1 VKTIV
6 LDDDPTGTQSASN
19 VDVLLNPDAASFP
32 DELRRVLGES
42 DAVYVQTNS
51 RALDEAAAV
60 ALVESVRR
68 EGTAAAAALGTPV
81 RFVLRGDSTLRG
93 HVFAESEVFA
103 QGSQPVL
110 FVPAFPAGGRTTVD
124 GVHWVLVRGQRLRAD
139 ETEFAADPVFPFRSA
154 AVTDYV
160 ADATERSNTPRHAI
174 PVTLTELRTGALTNS
189 IRFADPSAVIVPDV
203 ETDDDVHLVA
213 EAVRAAERS
222 GAVFTIRSAAP
233 LAAELAGVASKELL
247 PSPVTDAP
255 MPTLVAVGS
264 HTAATT
270 AQVAALNAHVFE
282 IDTEA
287 ALANPLQAGRLV
299 AEAARGE
306 LDTRGVVVVATARQR
321 QPTHNTLDHGERVMS
336 ALTSAV
342 RDLLPHVGVVVAKG
356 GITSAEVARTGVGAA
371 RARVLGQILPG
382 ISLWDIDAASG
393 RPMLYVV
400 VPGNVGDDDT
410 LTRVLQA
417 VRVTVPSPQT
427 F

>member
-1 VKTIV
+1 
-6 LDDDPTGTQSASN
+6 
-19 VDVLLNPDAASFP
+19 
-32 DELRRVLGES
+32 
-42 DAVYVQTNS
+42 
-51 RALDEAAAV
+51 
-60 ALVESVRR
+60 
-68 EGTAAAAALGTPV
+68 
-81 RFVLRGDSTLRG
+81 
-93 HVFAESEVFA
+93 
-103 QGSQPVL
+103 
-110 FVPAFPAGGRTTVD
+110 
-124 GVHWVLVRGQRLRAD
+124 
-139 ETEFAADPVFPFRSA
+139 
-154 AVTDYV
+154 
-160 ADATERSNTPRHAI
+160 
-174 PVTLTELRTGALTNS
+174 LTNS

-233 LAAELAGVASKELL
+233 LAAELAGGASKELL